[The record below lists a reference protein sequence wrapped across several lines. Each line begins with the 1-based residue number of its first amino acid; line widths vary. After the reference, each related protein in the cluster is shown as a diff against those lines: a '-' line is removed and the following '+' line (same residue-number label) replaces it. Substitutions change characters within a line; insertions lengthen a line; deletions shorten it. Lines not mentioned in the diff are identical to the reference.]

1 MANHLRSPS
10 FSGKQTPSPRGFLL
24 PGFGSQSTHNLTS
37 LQYDQDFVRAM
48 SCASPVTSPGLPP
61 LFYRRKLHGTWKGSF
76 LFFDFEAY
84 RRVLGGNLRS
94 LYEGPFGHQECE
106 WNITESVI
114 NVRYDKVG
122 GSGSFLSA
130 GFRIDQTAEEATAEA
145 KLSPDERGWEACEDE
160 DAPDRPGWT
169 KEILL
174 TGQAR
179 HSWGTSE
186 IYGRVRMWDGLVMMR
201 QDFSHR
207 AVGRW
212 LYTGYIH
219 AGGLLVGRWRDTFT
233 PESQRGTS
241 CLCLHK
247 YCIAHLCFSIG
258 YENAF
263 HLHKISD
270 SADLP
275 IRWSESD
282 YHRYDLPLSASG
294 SGPPSGVLSATD
306 AGPHDNL
313 SNSLSPGERAS
324 SQTSSRS
331 FVSENSLQNGM
342 DLSILPPI
350 RNPSIGT
357 EARKAANLKEE
368 SPQLPSWRNP
378 PS

>member
-1 MANHLRSPS
+1 LEYPSNVSEGSGKFCQSKSTLLTRHIGCSHLCDQSFYADAAGLIFDGVLDRHPHLVTLGKKVGTPSYHAAFPHLNLPIPKPQMANHLRPPS
-10 FSGKQTPSPRGFLL
+10 AKGQFLPSLPDKQGFRIPRLGT
-24 PGFGSQSTHNLTS
+24 QSSHNLTS

-61 LFYRRKLHGTWKGSF
+61 LFYRRKLQGTWKGSYI
-76 LFFDFEAY
+76 FFDFEAY
-84 RRVLGGNLRS
+84 RRVLNGNLRS
-94 LYEGPFGHQECE
+94 LYEGAYGHQECE

-114 NVRYDKVG
+114 NVKCDKVG

-145 KLSPDERGWEACEDE
+145 RLSPEERGWEACEDE
-160 DAPDRPGWT
+160 NAPDRPGWT

-233 PESQRGTS
+233 PESQRGAS
-241 CLCLHK
+241 K
-247 YCIAHLCFSIG
+247 IAIQC
-258 YENAF
+258 
-263 HLHKISD
+263 
-270 SADLP
+270 SA
-275 IRWSESD
+275 ESKA
-282 YHRYDLPLSASG
+282 YTHSANR
-294 SGPPSGVLSATD
+294 LRKC
-306 AGPHDNL
+306 
-313 SNSLSPGERAS
+313 LSP
-324 SQTSSRS
+324 T
-331 FVSENSLQNGM
+331 QN
-342 DLSILPPI
+342 
-350 RNPSIGT
+350 
-357 EARKAANLKEE
+357 
-368 SPQLPSWRNP
+368 
-378 PS
+378 